1 MRAPERSSKLF
12 NGDCREAPPANSRG
26 GGEEVRVPMRS
37 IRARGTGL
45 FVVFS
50 DGRAVGRLAR
60 RRFERSVG
68 PAGSGSAAH
77 RFPGIARAPTRGVLG
92 RVVGVGSPACE
103 RPGPGRALFKAV

>member
-1 MRAPERSSKLF
+1 M
-12 NGDCREAPPANSRG
+12 
-26 GGEEVRVPMRS
+26 RVPMRS
-37 IRARGTGL
+37 IRARGTWL

-50 DGRAVGRLAR
+50 DGSAVGRLAR